1 VSDFSIGGNRKP
13 HLAKVTQA
21 TAQPCPTAGLSEA
34 TVKRAQAMD
43 TKRLR
48 TAMRDHLK
56 MVWRIVRRSGLEPR
70 DADEATQD
78 VFLILSKRLGDVVI
92 EAQKSFL
99 VQTALRVASERR
111 RAIRRFP
118 EVELD
123 AEPRSPSAAVD
134 EVVALQRARFLL
146 DEALVSLSEEQRAT
160 FILIEME
167 QMTMPEAAEIL
178 GIPVG
183 TVASRLRSARQHFDS
198 ATRRIHLREQ
208 AREP

>member
-1 VSDFSIGGNRKP
+1 
-13 HLAKVTQA
+13 
-21 TAQPCPTAGLSEA
+21 
-34 TVKRAQAMD
+34 
-43 TKRLR
+43 
-48 TAMRDHLK
+48 MRDHLK